1 MDSIIGFF
9 AQLPAFLLDHPALIV
24 ASVAAGA
31 IAGVVTW
38 HKSKDN

>member
-1 MDSIIGFF
+1 VDPIISFF

-24 ASVAAGA
+24 AGAVAAV